1 MLSSPQGHVCFR
13 SSGQRRLYHWRSDE
27 SEPSLHNHRQCGEVV
42 TEERRQ
48 LAQLRPSA
56 SSSSLPLCRQFKG
69 ASVCAGGMDTTGN

>member
-1 MLSSPQGHVCFR
+1 MLSSTQGHVCFR
-13 SSGQRRLYHWRSDE
+13 SSGRRRLYHWRSDE